1 MNKVLLLDFDGVVFK
16 HKSAN
21 IVSNRAARY
30 VKNHVNVSNRDSHII
45 NKYLYKSFGHTA
57 TGLMNMG
64 YADVSMEEYNKFVY
78 NNIDYKK
85 VFKNINQEDVEDI
98 NKIVK
103 FCKKKNIMLSIFT
116 NSPPMWYNSIL
127 DCMKIDKSDFTFIE
141 NKDLLKPDE
150 GVYKLIDYLY
160 EDKDKLYF
168 VDDSFVNFIHTLS
181 NPRWVNVMF
190 DKKHIELPENGS
202 LKIINDLKDIIKILD
217 D

>member
-1 MNKVLLLDFDGVVFK
+1 MNKVLLLDFDGVIFK

-64 YADVSMEEYNKFVY
+64 YKDVSMEEYNKFVY

-85 VFKNINQEDVEDI
+85 VFKNTNKKDTEDVNNI
-98 NKIVK
+98 LKY
-103 FCKKKNIMLSIFT
+103 CKKNNIHPCIFT
-116 NSPPMWYNSIL
+116 NAPPIWYNSIL
-127 DCMKIDKSDFTFIE
+127 DCMDIDKNQFEYIHNHDM
-141 NKDLLKPDE
+141 LKPNKGIYD
-150 GVYKLIDYLY
+150 LIEYMY
-160 EDKDKLYF
+160 QNHDKFYF

-181 NPRWVNVMF
+181 YPRWVNVMF
-190 DKKHIELPENGS
+190 DNKKIELPDNGS
-202 LKIINDLKDIIKILD
+202 LKIINDLKDIINILD
-217 D
+217 E